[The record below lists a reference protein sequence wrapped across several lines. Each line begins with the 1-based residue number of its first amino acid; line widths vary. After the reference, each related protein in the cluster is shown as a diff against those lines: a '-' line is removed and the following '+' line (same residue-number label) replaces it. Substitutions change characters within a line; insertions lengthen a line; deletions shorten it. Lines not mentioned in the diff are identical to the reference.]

1 MMRLIL
7 ITILLSANVSCPREL
22 ITETKQM
29 TQDEQRIR
37 QWFDEWIKATK
48 EGNTELARS
57 LTADNA
63 IFLVPGAG
71 QMDKESFTAAA
82 TATDPNTDFSL
93 DCSIQEIEIIGDY
106 AWVVATLSLS
116 MIDKSSGSQSLMK
129 GDSLS
134 IIRRE
139 NGGWVTVR
147 EANTMVPVDATE

>member
-1 MMRLIL
+1 
-7 ITILLSANVSCPREL
+7 
-22 ITETKQM
+22 M

>member
-7 ITILLSANVSCPREL
+7 ITILLAANVSCPREL